1 MQPYIRNFSSL
12 YIDTTI
18 IQWYVEQFFFLF
30 CSLSSTTLNKCLTFI
45 RNCSHALDQR
55 RSRFNIYPWNPP
67 CIPWQ
72 SCISIDPQGYDE
84 HHQQPPTT
92 NNNINRAN
100 KKKKIDS
107 SIQFAYEFKSIC
119 NWQVGQNI
127 VAIWIRVKL
136 FMVKCVISCCF
147 LTCRNFVSSQS
158 CIISVCHVG
167 CLHERPKCFA
177 RAVAWMCAV
186 WFVWL
191 FVAYPS
197 ICTPSHPADGQF
209 ALCPPLEDFP
219 SFCLVAVVLHNNN
232 NKNLIC
238 STEINQKKIKA

>member
-100 KKKKIDS
+100 KKKKS
-107 SIQFAYEFKSIC
+107 THPFNLHMNSNQFATGKSDRILSPYEFALSFHGKMCDIVLLSNMPQFRFVTIVHHQCVPRWLLTRTTEVFCACRGLNVCGLVRVTIC
-119 NWQVGQNI
+119 
-127 VAIWIRVKL
+127 RL
-136 FMVKCVISCCF
+136 
-147 LTCRNFVSSQS
+147 
-158 CIISVCHVG
+158 SVH
-167 CLHERPKCFA
+167 LHPFTSRWRP
-177 RAVAWMCAV
+177 
-186 WFVWL
+186 
-191 FVAYPS
+191 
-197 ICTPSHPADGQF
+197 
-209 ALCPPLEDFP
+209 
-219 SFCLVAVVLHNNN
+219 
-232 NKNLIC
+232 IC
-238 STEINQKKIKA
+238 SVSATRGFSIILPGCRCAT